1 MLYYNFN
8 LKTSFVAAQDF
19 TTFAKLKIKEMINK
33 NIKIIVAAA
42 LLATA
47 IWQFTENNIGNGIFL
62 ILLVLIVVLIYFKN
76 EMLIMTL
83 FKFRKQDMDGAK
95 KILAKINPD
104 TALIKNQQGYYYYLN
119 GIINA
124 QNNLNQAEKDFRK
137 AIDLGLNQKEDLA
150 VSKLQ
155 LAGIVMSK
163 NRPAEAQK
171 LIAEAKQHDTK
182 GMLKEQISMIEGQ
195 MKQARGQKVPM
206 WYNQSKKRGF

>member
-1 MLYYNFN
+1 ML
-8 LKTSFVAAQDF
+8 
-19 TTFAKLKIKEMINK
+19 
-33 NIKIIVAAA
+33 
-42 LLATA
+42 
-47 IWQFTENNIGNGIFL
+47 
-62 ILLVLIVVLIYFKN
+62 
-76 EMLIMTL
+76 
-83 FKFRKQDMDGAK
+83 K